1 MSQRLKNTRCSCPP
15 FVGFNPVTTIGTLS
29 IMQLD
34 NAVALGSDLTTGER
48 GFLVSIINDTGA
60 ASIKGSLVHASLA
73 TDRAFALQTN
83 EFDTF
88 GIVAVS
94 GIAAGAPCWVWGDG
108 SLAHV
113 LFKDG
118 VAPTRGY
125 IVIAADTDGR
135 ADNIPFPGGGLPGT
149 DTHFRE
155 CGHCV
160 ESKAP
165 GVNVLALARCHY
177 L

>member
-1 MSQRLKNTRCSCPP
+1 MRCNFAP
-15 FVGFNPVTTIGTLS
+15 FVGYNPIITIGSLS
-29 IMQLD
+29 IMQID
-34 NAVALGSDLTTGER
+34 NAAGIGSDLTTGER

-60 ASIKGSLVHASLA
+60 PSVKGNLVHASLT
-73 TDRAFALQTN
+73 TDQAFALQTN

-94 GIAAGAPCWVWGDG
+94 GIAAGSPCWVWGDG
-108 SLAHV
+108 SLARV

-118 VAPTRGY
+118 VTPTRGY
-125 IVIAADTDGR
+125 ICIAADTDGR

-155 CGHCV
+155 CGHV
-160 ESKAP
+160 LESKVA